1 MNIRLNKLISDSGI
15 CSRREADKYIEEGH
29 VTVNGKQPHMG
40 QRVNENDIVMF
51 DDLQIKISK
60 RTLEQA
66 RKSNS
71 ELEIE
76 FDMPTQK
83 AVKKE
88 KVQNSSKE
96 KEGGAKPKGNK
107 GLRPGKYVKYNKY
120 AAARHAAREAEKR
133 KGEPQSKGIKGVDNT
148 TLKEALQPKFGKSL
162 GRSAVAQRLAS
173 APKSAALR
181 KTSRNNPANKAKRS
195 TRFKSKG
202 Y

>member
-66 RKSNS
+66 RANS
-71 ELEIE
+71 SKLEVE
-76 FDMPTQK
+76 FDIPTQK
-83 AVKKE
+83 VKKE
-88 KVQNSSKE
+88 NIQSTQ
-96 KEGGAKPKGNK
+96 KEGIAKPKGNK

>member
-66 RKSNS
+66 RKGNS

-83 AVKKE
+83 TVKKE

-96 KEGGAKPKGNK
+96 KEGVQNLKGTK
-107 GLRPGKYVKYNKY
+107 VYVLVNMLNIINMLLLVMLLVKLKN
-120 AAARHAAREAEKR
+120 EK
-133 KGEPQSKGIKGVDNT
+133 ENHN
-148 TLKEALQPKFGKSL
+148 LKVLK
-162 GRSAVAQRLAS
+162 V
-173 APKSAALR
+173 
-181 KTSRNNPANKAKRS
+181 
-195 TRFKSKG
+195 
-202 Y
+202 